1 MLEFADDTAFERIPA
16 NGTNIKV
23 AVPVVKKDLPG
34 GLGLAD
40 LQGLL
45 EPQER
50 DPNLAADAP
59 EGAPGAGLG
68 LYGTPISVVND
79 AERPTRVVEVVV
91 QRASASSPLLS
102 LSFSSPP
109 FSLLVLPSFPPP
121 LPSFPTTFV

>member
-1 MLEFADDTAFERIPA
+1 MLEFADDAAFDRIPA

-45 EPQER
+45 EQQER
-50 DPNLAADAP
+50 DPNLATDAP
-59 EGAPGAGLG
+59 EGSPGAGLG

-79 AERPTRVVEVVV
+79 ADRPTRVVEVVV
-91 QRASASSPLLS
+91 QRASAS
-102 LSFSSPP
+102 PP
-109 FSLLVLPSFPPP
+109 FLLFPF
-121 LPSFPTTFV
+121 SHSCE